1 MDLIEAKIAEIKN
14 LNLIYIFT
22 TDNILKNKTDKYVG
36 VKVLYD
42 KDKTFSL
49 DYKSEHFETF
59 MKRILVRYNKEKDK
73 RNIILLGDLT
83 KKLVQDSFFT
93 ILEDKKEFKQ
103 TSGILVNNKKNHVM
117 LYEKYLEK
125 AIQVILKNL

>member
-59 MKRILVRYNKEKDK
+59 MKRILVRYNKEKNK

-83 KKLVQDSFFT
+83 KKLMQDSFFA
-93 ILEDKKEFKQ
+93 LKEEKGESSQ
-103 TSGILVNNKKNHVM
+103 TSGILVNAKKNNVKAYH
-117 LYEKYLEK
+117 KYLNR
-125 AIQVILKNL
+125 I